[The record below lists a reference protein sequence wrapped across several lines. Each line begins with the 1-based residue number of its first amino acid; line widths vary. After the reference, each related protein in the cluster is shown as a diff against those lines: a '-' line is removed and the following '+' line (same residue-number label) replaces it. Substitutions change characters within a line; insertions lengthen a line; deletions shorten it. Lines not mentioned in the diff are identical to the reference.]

1 MTSDFAAAP
10 AVGQVQ
16 VAERADA
23 ARNRRKILDAAGLIL
38 ESRGA
43 AGLSMDEVAQVAR
56 VGVGTVYRRFGDL
69 SGLAHALLA
78 DQEQRFQESLL
89 SGPAPL
95 GPGAPPKDRIAALL
109 SALVDR
115 LEENAELL
123 LVAET
128 SAPYARFTCSA
139 YEAHHAHLV
148 RLINEVSSASSGVV
162 DAEFLADALLA
173 PLATNLYLHQR
184 KVRGLSAERIRHGLA
199 ALLAPL

>member
-1 MTSDFAAAP
+1 MTSDSVTVPAP
-10 AVGQVQ
+10 GRGR

-38 ESRGA
+38 QTRGA
-43 AGLSMDEVAQVAR
+43 AGLSMDEVARMAR

-69 SGLAHALLA
+69 SGLAHALLSE
-78 DQEQRFQESLL
+78 QELQFQESLL
-89 SGPAPL
+89 TGPAPL
-95 GPGAPPKDRIAALL
+95 GPGAPPKERIAALM

-115 LEENAELL
+115 LEENSELL

-128 SAPYARFTCSA
+128 SAPYARFTCTA
-139 YEAHHAHLV
+139 YEVHHAHLV
-148 RLINEVSSASSGVV
+148 ALIGEVRADV

-184 KVRGLSAERIRHGLA
+184 RVRGLSTDRIRQGLA

>member
-1 MTSDFAAAP
+1 MTSDSVTAP
-10 AVGQVQ
+10 ALGRAQ

-23 ARNRRKILDAAGLIL
+23 ARNRRKILDAASLIL
-38 ESRGA
+38 QTRGA
-43 AGLSMDEVAQVAR
+43 AGLSMDEVARVAR

-69 SGLAHALLA
+69 SGLAHALLSE
-78 DQEQRFQESLL
+78 QEAQFQDSLL
-89 SGPAPL
+89 TGPAPL
-95 GPGAPPKDRIAALL
+95 GPGAPPKERIAALM

-115 LEENAELL
+115 LEENSELL

-128 SAPYARFTCSA
+128 SAPYARFTCTA
-139 YEAHHAHLV
+139 YEVHHAHLV
-148 RLINEVSSASSGVV
+148 ALISEIRADV

-184 KVRGLSAERIRHGLA
+184 QVRGLSTDRIRRGLA